1 MTRGQALLLGLGL
14 LGIGAAGYGGFQAIG
29 VEGFST
35 GIAASVLLLVVL
47 LGWTSTYLL
56 RVVGGKMTFSEQRR
70 RYRAAYDAA
79 TDVELQARF
88 EALPADEQAKLLAKL
103 GLGEEG
109 AAGAAVDPGGAPTP

>member
-1 MTRGQALLLGLGL
+1 MTRGQSLLLGLGL
-14 LGIGAAGYGGFQAIG
+14 LGLGAAGYGVFQALG

-35 GIAASVLLLVVL
+35 GIAASVLLLLVL

-79 TDVELQARF
+79 TDTELQARF
-88 EALPADEQAKLLAKL
+88 EALPADEQAKLLAQL
-103 GLGEEG
+103 GLGEQGE
-109 AAGAAVDPGGAPTP
+109 AGAPADPGGAPTP